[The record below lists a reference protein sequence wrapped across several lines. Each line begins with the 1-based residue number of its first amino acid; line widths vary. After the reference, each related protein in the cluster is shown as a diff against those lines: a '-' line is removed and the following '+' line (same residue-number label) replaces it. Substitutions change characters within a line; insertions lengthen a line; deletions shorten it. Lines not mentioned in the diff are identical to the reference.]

1 MSVTLRFRPEAEQ
14 DIKDASAWY
23 KKQKSQLGLE
33 FIQEVEKL
41 AGF

>member
-1 MSVTLRFRPEAEQ
+1 MSVTLHFRPEAEQ

-23 KKQKSQLGLE
+23 KKQKSQLGHE